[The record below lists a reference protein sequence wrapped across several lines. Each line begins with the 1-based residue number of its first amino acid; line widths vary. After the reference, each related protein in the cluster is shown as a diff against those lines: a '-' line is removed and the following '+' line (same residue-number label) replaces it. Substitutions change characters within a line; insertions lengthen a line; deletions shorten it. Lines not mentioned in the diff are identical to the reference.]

1 MGLFSI
7 ETYVSA
13 FAEAFEVEDPEE
25 EVESRKQEEPQQE
38 VLQPGHVGRGQP
50 TPRSSKKAMWF
61 KTRRQLLRNLTL
73 ALMGHQRLVSDVS
86 LQRFTLLQ
94 YKISLLKKRHFHVG

>member
-1 MGLFSI
+1 MGAFSI

-50 TPRSSKKAMWF
+50 TPRSSKKA
-61 KTRRQLLRNLTL
+61 
-73 ALMGHQRLVSDVS
+73 
-86 LQRFTLLQ
+86 LQCKNGSKLHSSET
-94 YKISLLKKRHFHVG
+94 ISKLSNI